1 MRRGRKFLT
10 IYFLFFGALSI
21 LAVIPAVPLMV
32 LLLTSMALPLFGAP
46 GFLVI
51 ASPTILLY
59 SSALVPLWRALAV
72 PGRGVWP
79 IAIAL
84 AAGVPIA
91 AAIAIA
97 PGSLSQN
104 AARLFGLRISK
115 DDFSRPPVAAKPKSI
130 ELIGDLNSGLFA
142 SGQAVGDSYAPCNE
156 VCRRLLLIAKPT
168 GCE

>member
-10 IYFLFFGALSI
+10 IYFVVFGALSL
-21 LAVIPAVPLMV
+21 LAVIPGVPLMV

-72 PGRGVWP
+72 PGRGIWP

-84 AAGVPIA
+84 AAGFPIA
-91 AAIAIA
+91 AGNRNRTRHALAERGETVRTA
-97 PGSLSQN
+97 NQQG
-104 AARLFGLRISK
+104 RLQPLAG
-115 DDFSRPPVAAKPKSI
+115 
-130 ELIGDLNSGLFA
+130 
-142 SGQAVGDSYAPCNE
+142 
-156 VCRRLLLIAKPT
+156 RRQT
-168 GCE
+168 EEH